1 MQTLASAFGLTH
13 SGQLQWAHGVNTPE
27 ALAHAC
33 AEPFVH
39 MLEADVFMEEADA
52 TPLVKPRAGATT
64 ELDVATFVQAAERA
78 GKGIKLD
85 FHNAAAVEPTLAL
98 LRKLNPTLPPL
109 LHADV
114 FTLLGS
120 VKTETL
126 EPEQF
131 LKQCGN
137 AMPRALLSLGWS
149 LKRSHDAD
157 GRMEEALIY
166 QVATMLAEKLGA
178 RPYTMEIR
186 AGYRPTRN
194 GVAGER
200 GAAVILEP
208 LPPAPPAHGDSAFVL
223 PDNVINLIP
232 HLRRVA

>member
-1 MQTLASAFGLTH
+1 MQTLATAFGLLN

-27 ALAHAC
+27 ALAQAC
-33 AEPFVH
+33 ADPFVH
-39 MLEADVFMEEADA
+39 MLEADVFMAGSDA
-52 TPLVKPRAGATT
+52 TPLIKPRADVTT
-64 ELDVATFVQAAERA
+64 ELDVATLLQAAARA
-78 GKGIKLD
+78 GKGVKLD
-85 FHNAAAVEPTLAL
+85 FHNAAAVEPTLAI
-98 LRKLNPTLPPL
+98 LRKLNPTIPPL

-114 FTLLGS
+114 FTLLGHAQH
-120 VKTETL
+120 EAL

-131 LKQCGN
+131 LKQCGQ

-166 QVATMLAEKLGA
+166 QVASMLAEKLGA

-208 LPPAPPAHGDSAFVL
+208 LPPVHPAEGDAMMVL
-223 PDNVINLIP
+223 PSNVVSIIP